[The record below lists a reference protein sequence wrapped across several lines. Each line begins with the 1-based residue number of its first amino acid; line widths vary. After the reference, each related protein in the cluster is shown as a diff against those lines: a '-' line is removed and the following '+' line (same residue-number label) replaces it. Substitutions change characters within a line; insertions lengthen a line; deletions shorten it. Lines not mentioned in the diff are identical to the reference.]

1 VQDRV
6 AVSVPCGSGW
16 SFRVICRRLAVV
28 SVSGQSRL
36 GAAGTSGRRVLT
48 AGVALAFADAS
59 IVVLALPSIYARFGS
74 TIVGVSWVLTG
85 YAVAVTVAATLIA
98 LVRRRLPDRPV
109 PLTAAGA
116 VLFGAGSAWC
126 GAAGSLPSLL
136 AGRVAQGVGAAGL
149 LSGALA
155 VLCAEVGR
163 DRGRR
168 LGSGAATAGLA
179 VGPALGGALTE
190 AFSWRVIFFGQVPVA
205 LLVLAALIRAPR
217 GVPAPPATDEGGTRR
232 AVWANLGYLTL
243 FAGLVGALFLG
254 VLLLVEVWGFAP
266 LLAAVVMTALPAGTL
281 LARTPNLLA
290 GVGALSAG
298 LVALALL
305 PATNPAWA
313 AVALF
318 VCGAGAGMVMKALG
332 GAAVPAAAR
341 PVRAGGAVVAAK
353 HAGLVLG
360 LVVIAPLLSG
370 SLQHGGEQAVLAGTG
385 VLLDARMPAQDK
397 LHLAVSVR
405 DSLADT
411 PRGAVPD
418 VSKAIGDTAL
428 ADQVD
433 TRLRAVLTRS
443 FRPAFAA
450 AAVLAFL
457 TLAAGF
463 GLRRR
468 HSAAI
473 RPHPGAARR
482 AVAVPA
488 TVSLLAVGIIGAEVA
503 AGTGQYG
510 RYAESQPCS
519 APADPYPGS
528 DVDALVQRVAYGALN
543 GAACE
548 LGLSR
553 ERFVLALA
561 GQPGFATVRWDSPAV
576 ERAVRAGV
584 ERAVD
589 DADRRDDLP
598 GWVAA
603 LVRETVT
610 RMPIGKMLE
619 LLGLTGK

>member
-1 VQDRV
+1 MHL
-6 AVSVPCGSGW
+6 SS
-16 SFRVICRRLAVV
+16 
-28 SVSGQSRL
+28 
-36 GAAGTSGRRVLT
+36 RVLT

-59 IVVLALPSIYARFGS
+59 IVVLALPSIYARFDS

-85 YAVAVTVAATLIA
+85 YAVAVTVAALVIA
-98 LVRRRLPDRPV
+98 LGRRWLADRPV

-116 VLFGAGSAWC
+116 VLFAAGSAWC
-126 GAAGSLPSLL
+126 GGAGSLPSLL

-155 VLCAEVGR
+155 VLCAQVGR

-168 LGSGAATAGLA
+168 LWSGAATAGLA

-190 AFSWRVIFFGQVPVA
+190 AFDWRMIFFGQLPVA
-205 LLVLAALIRAPR
+205 VAVLVALVRAPR
-217 GVPAPPATDEGGTRR
+217 EQPGEQAPSEPDRGGTRR
-232 AVWANLGYLTL
+232 AVAANAGYVTL

-266 LLAAVVMTALPAGTL
+266 LLAATVMTALPAGTL
-281 LARTPNLLA
+281 LARTPNLPV
-290 GVGALSAG
+290 GVGVLAAG
-298 LVALALL
+298 LAALALL
-305 PATNPAWA
+305 PAANAAWA

-332 GAAVPAAAR
+332 VAAVPATAR

-370 SLQHGGEQAVLAGTG
+370 SLLTGGERAVLAGTG
-385 VLLDARMPAQDK
+385 VVLDARMPVQDK
-397 LHLAVSVR
+397 LDLATSVR
-405 DSLADT
+405 DVLADT

-418 VSKAIGDTAL
+418 VRKAIGDRDTAD
-428 ADQVD
+428 AVD
-433 TRLRAVLTRS
+433 GRLRAVLTRS

-457 TLAAGF
+457 TLAAGL

-468 HSAAI
+468 DARQPI
-473 RPHPGAARR
+473 ARR
-482 AVAVPA
+482 ALAIPA
-488 TVSLLAVGIIGAEVA
+488 ALALLAVGLVGTEVA
-503 AGTGQYG
+503 AGANQYG
-510 RYAESQPCS
+510 RYAESKPCG

-528 DVDALVQRVAYGALN
+528 DVDALIQRVAYGALN

-561 GQPGFATVRWDSPAV
+561 GQPGFATVQWDAPTV
-576 ERAVRAGV
+576 ERAVRAGAD
-584 ERAVD
+584 RAID
-589 DADRRDDLP
+589 DADRRGDVP

-603 LVRETVT
+603 LVRSTVS
-610 RMPIGKMLE
+610 RMPVGKILE
-619 LLGLTGK
+619 VLGITDD